1 MYLLCQQSINEDY
14 TSPPVLTFFGF
25 KTAIIQYSAPLWAWK
40 AFLFPTCTKQT
51 RLLCKMPELFWVWKG
66 YPRFYS
72 SPFTLRSSQHTAWS
86 SMSMLEGY
94 RKLSQWMTYSVSKNS
109 KSLEEK
115 VIVIRENLR
124 SATLNRRSKALNV
137 HSTTLNTHSTSL
149 NEDFP

>member
-1 MYLLCQQSINEDY
+1 MQE
-14 TSPPVLTFFGF
+14 
-25 KTAIIQYSAPLWAWK
+25 
-40 AFLFPTCTKQT
+40 
-51 RLLCKMPELFWVWKG
+51 E
-66 YPRFYS
+66 
-72 SPFTLRSSQHTAWS
+72 
-86 SMSMLEGY
+86 Y
-94 RKLSQWMTYSVSKNS
+94 RKLSLWMTYSVSKNS